1 MGVFTNLRLN
11 NLEDLFFV
19 EIKDLYD
26 AEQRI
31 TKALPKM
38 KEAARSPQLK
48 RAFDDHLRATEGQIE
63 RLRQVFSALG
73 RTPEGETCEAMKGLI
88 AESDEIVKAEGDPD
102 VKDAALIA
110 AAQRVEHY
118 EISGYGTA
126 RTFAYRIGRADA
138 ARLLEAT
145 LNEEKQTD
153 KKLTELA
160 EASINVKA
168 ERS

>member
-1 MGVFTNLRLN
+1 
-11 NLEDLFFV
+11 
-19 EIKDLYD
+19 
-26 AEQRI
+26 
-31 TKALPKM
+31 
-38 KEAARSPQLK
+38 
-48 RAFDDHLRATEGQIE
+48 
-63 RLRQVFSALG
+63 
-73 RTPEGETCEAMKGLI
+73 
-88 AESDEIVKAEGDPD
+88 
-102 VKDAALIA
+102 
-110 AAQRVEHY
+110 
-118 EISGYGTA
+118 A